1 MLAVRPSNLFN
12 SAVVA
17 VTPSMMFNSAVLAVT
32 PSMMFNSSAVAVRPS
47 NLFNSSAVT
56 VSCVS
61 LIVKASQDTLA
72 ASRFAT
78 SVPVVKVK
86 LPVVLASSGVVPS
99 VNLSNDSFHPI
110 NALLTSEPLL
120 IIIPESYKSSVS
132 PSFNSINLS
141 LTVVFVVLTE
151 VTLPF
156 TVKLPDTDNIP
167 STITLLFT
175 FNSPFIIV
183 LSPKVVSPTTFTL
196 S

>member
-1 MLAVRPSNLFN
+1 MMFN

-99 VNLSNDSFHPI
+99 VNLSNDSFHPM
-110 NALLTSEPLL
+110 NALSLEPLL